1 MYVVK
6 ASGRKEE
13 FDEKK
18 IFRTCIRAGASK
30 KFANEVAKSVKEK
43 CYDGIT
49 TREILELTLKFLK
62 KERLG
67 ISSRYDL
74 KRAIMCLGP
83 TGFPFEQFFA
93 EILQNY
99 GYETCVRKIFNGK
112 CVEQEVDIAA
122 KKDSIKYMIEC
133 KYHNELGIY
142 TGLKVALYT
151 YARFLDLS
159 DKFDKAWLVCNTKLT
174 NEAIKYSNCVGI
186 KITSWHYPEDESLE
200 KLIEKKKLYPITIL
214 KSLNFCEKIKVM
226 QANFLLIEDFLR
238 YSKEELRK
246 RTKIKMGSLEKAIEE
261 TKNILL

>member
-6 ASGRKEE
+6 ASGKREK

-30 KFANEVAKSVKEK
+30 KFANEVARSVMERS
-43 CYDGIT
+43 YDGIT
-49 TREILELTLKFLK
+49 TREILELTLKILK
-62 KERLG
+62 KEPG

-83 TGFPFEQFFA
+83 TGFPFEQFFS

-99 GYETCVRKIFNGK
+99 GYETCVRKIFKGK
-112 CVEQEVDIAA
+112 CAEQEVDIAA
-122 KKDSIKYMIEC
+122 KKDSTRYMIEC

-159 DKFDKAWLVCNTKLT
+159 EEFDRAWLVCNTRLT
-174 NEAIKYSNCVGI
+174 YEAIKYSNCMGM
-186 KITSWHYPEDESLE
+186 KITSWHYPKDESLNR
-200 KLIEKKKLYPITIL
+200 LIEEKKLYPITIL

-226 QANFLLIEDFLR
+226 QANFLLIEDFLS
-238 YSKEELRK
+238 YSKEDIRK
-246 RTKIKMGSLEKAIEE
+246 KTKLKMRSLENAIEE
-261 TKNILL
+261 TKSIIS